1 MATGNGDGKDND
13 KSTLSQAGEGA
24 NTKEEGDE
32 EEALDEDPGARP
44 RIRQLGEAEGRGGK
58 GVLNKFYWNS
68 SWCSTGWQSIRQ
80 SDSAARIK
88 FEMQ

>member
-58 GVLNKFYWNS
+58 GVLNKFY
-68 SWCSTGWQSIRQ
+68 
-80 SDSAARIK
+80 
-88 FEMQ
+88 